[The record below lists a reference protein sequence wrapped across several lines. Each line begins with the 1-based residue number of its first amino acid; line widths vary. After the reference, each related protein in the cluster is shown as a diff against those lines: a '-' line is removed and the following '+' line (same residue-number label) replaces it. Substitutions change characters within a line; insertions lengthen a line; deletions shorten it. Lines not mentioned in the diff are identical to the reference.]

1 MLSVQSYVTNDDE
14 VDGCGPKDDEVD
26 VCGPNDDEV
35 DGCGPND
42 DEVCGYDMR
51 ASIIIQSSSSSSS
64 SSSLSA
70 KEKIKII
77 IKLILMS
84 IENKRSILWL
94 LIYSSFGELFICKRY
109 CSISLIK
116 L

>member
-1 MLSVQSYVTNDDE
+1 V
-14 VDGCGPKDDEVD
+14 
-26 VCGPNDDEV
+26 DEV

-51 ASIIIQSSSSSSS
+51 ASMIIQSSSSS

-70 KEKIKII
+70 KGKIKII
-77 IKLILMS
+77 IKSILMS

-94 LIYSSFGELFICKRY
+94 SIYSSFGELFICKRY